1 MPSQSALF
9 HGEQMYE
16 VNYVA
21 SLYLET
27 QKIKT
32 LLQEKSADGSI
43 DQWTHKQLYEYLDSL
58 GFIKIK

>member
-1 MPSQSALF
+1 MPSQSAPF
-9 HGEQMYE
+9 HCDQMHE

-27 QKIKT
+27 QKIKM
-32 LLQEKSADGSI
+32 LLQEKCADGSI
-43 DQWTHKQLYEYLDSL
+43 DQWTHKQLYDYLDNL